1 MMHSAI
7 TVFFPTPA
15 MFDAGR
21 QPLASIH
28 FNTQTKTKRS
38 VKGKKADNVF
48 LPQATGTHTQ
58 IPTNCVDACDLSADE
73 DIPLALLK
81 QLRSASLKYAPPPA
95 PETVTLRRPRVE
107 PKKPALQF
115 IPVQPKKATILYPVG
130 PVRPMMCIVR
140 DCPHDWHIHIN
151 PSNLFQHGTGWRL
164 ATEDT
169 KTRPRKERRQDRLHP
184 RSKELMNSGLRRI
197 LAQVPFTLT
206 SRLVARFNPGLKIGP
221 LFPGDDASLVVGPG
235 LKTRRSCVSN

>member
-58 IPTNCVDACDLSADE
+58 IPTNCVGACDLSADE

-81 QLRSASLKYAPPPA
+81 QLRSASLKSAPPPA
-95 PETVTLRRPRVE
+95 PEAVTLRRPRVE
-107 PKKPALQF
+107 PRKPALQF

-130 PVRPMMCIVR
+130 PVRPMMCI
-140 DCPHDWHIHIN
+140 
-151 PSNLFQHGTGWRL
+151 GWRGVPL
-164 ATEDT
+164 STWHGMAAGDRRHEDT
-169 KTRPRKERRQDRLHP
+169 TSKGSTCSADRTDCI
-184 RSKELMNSGLRRI
+184 RG
-197 LAQVPFTLT
+197 
-206 SRLVARFNPGLKIGP
+206 
-221 LFPGDDASLVVGPG
+221 
-235 LKTRRSCVSN
+235 RRS